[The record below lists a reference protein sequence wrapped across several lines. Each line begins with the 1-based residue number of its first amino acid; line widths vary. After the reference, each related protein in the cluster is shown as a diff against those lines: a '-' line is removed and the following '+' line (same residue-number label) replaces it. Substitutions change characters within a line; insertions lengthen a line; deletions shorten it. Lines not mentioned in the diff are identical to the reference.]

1 MTWRFVAGSQAAWSA
16 MRSAFGSAA
25 ASIRSGAASVPA
37 MADLGTQLDIEAV
50 DDGFVL
56 TGEIDAHTAPLL
68 DDALGERMSS
78 GSVTTRLDMGGVT
91 FMDSSGLRVV
101 IARTQSARTAG
112 GDLVLASMT
121 PTVQKLIEVS
131 GLRDHLS
138 IAPAD

>member
-1 MTWRFVAGSQAAWSA
+1 MTLRFVAGQTAWRA
-16 MRSAFGSAA
+16 LRSALGSATT
-25 ASIRSGAASVPA
+25 SIRGEAASVTD

-50 DDGFVL
+50 DHGFVL

-68 DDALGERMSS
+68 DEALGERMDS
-78 GSVTTRLDMGGVT
+78 GAVTTQLDMSGVT

-101 IARTQSARTAG
+101 IARTQGARSSG

-121 PTVQKLIEVS
+121 PTVHKLIEVS

-138 IAPAD
+138 VAPAD